1 MAPNFAKRPFRN
13 WLSDVQLIEQRLR
26 LFQIERVET
35 LRKPAVNRSEQFARL
50 LWLPLIAPEP
60 RHAHRRAQFPV
71 RRSGRWH
78 GLLKTLLCRQAW
90 QFRKRG
96 VERRLVQVAI
106 VKLASEVIRIGLH
119 VEVTVA

>member
-1 MAPNFAKRPFRN
+1 M
-13 WLSDVQLIEQRLR
+13 QLTEQCLR
-26 LFQIERVET
+26 FSQIERIEPFGE
-35 LRKPAVNRSEQFARL
+35 PAVDRGELFASVL
-50 LWLPLIAPEP
+50 LLPLIAPEP
-60 RHAHRRAQFPV
+60 RHAHRRARFPV

>member
-1 MAPNFAKRPFRN
+1 MVVRRATPPAT
-13 WLSDVQLIEQRLR
+13 LR
-26 LFQIERVET
+26 LLQIKRVEPFGEPAIDRGELFASM
-35 LRKPAVNRSEQFARL
+35 LRLA
-50 LWLPLIAPEP
+50 LIAAEP
-60 RHAHRRAQFPV
+60 RHAHRRARFPV
-71 RRSGRWH
+71 RRSGRRG

-106 VKLASEVIRIGLH
+106 VKLAGEVIRIGLH